1 MTGIGMILFTA
12 VVWFFVGYFRGRQVE
27 ARDWKRLVE
36 LGHLM
41 PRLIVKKEEEQ
52 S

>member
-1 MTGIGMILFTA
+1 MTVALMLFSA

-36 LGHLM
+36 LGHLI
-41 PRLIVKKEEEQ
+41 PRLIVKEQKEQ